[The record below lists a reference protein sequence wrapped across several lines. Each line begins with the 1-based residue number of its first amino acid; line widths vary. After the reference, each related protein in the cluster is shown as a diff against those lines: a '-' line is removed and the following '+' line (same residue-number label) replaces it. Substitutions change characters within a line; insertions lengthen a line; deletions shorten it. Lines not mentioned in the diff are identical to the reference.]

1 MIKIDRCTVE
11 ELTKE
16 LIQAT
21 VDVNELNLA
30 KVTQRDAFKEAL
42 KTHPRLLRKVN
53 SANAKHFITFAL
65 KEDYEYFTC
74 LKREQYTDEFVQ
86 FYLRKRLDDEAQK
99 RARSGKVEETAEK
112 KRFHAGQALDE
123 KLILQYSYLTPE
135 KEELFYFDKELQV
148 PLALKSNFKIQLKV
162 EKPIEFIEKL
172 DVEPAQL
179 GENKICATLSDILS
193 NPYKEYL
200 SEFINTKQIGYYA
213 LCASVSE
220 LEENLKKKFSEIF
233 DEYGIKVKALTIKQ
247 IAIPKDMQYKLEDQ
261 AFQIRQRRAD
271 IEADA
276 EFAKKSLENYEA
288 KLSLEE
294 KYPSATHSLTEY
306 EKDLALKRYL
316 IKTGRHEEE
325 KIDHSI
331 AIKQK
336 IEEKDSKIEKTD
348 VVPDITPKKNVFKQT
363 FYTLLILFAAIS
375 LIVMIA
381 GSVGAGFIMLAIT
394 AAIFG
399 TVAAVKQDK
408 LHDLPVEIDMSE
420 ASEDEGL

>member
-1 MIKIDRCTVE
+1 MVKIDRYTVE

-16 LIQAT
+16 LIQST
-21 VDVNELNLA
+21 IDVNELNLA
-30 KVTQRDAFKEAL
+30 KVAQRDAFKEAL
-42 KTHPRLLRKVN
+42 KTHPRLLRKVS

-86 FYLRKRLDDEAQK
+86 FYLRKRLEDEAKK
-99 RARSGKVEETAEK
+99 RAKSDQAEAEK
-112 KRFHAGQALDE
+112 KRFHASQALDE
-123 KLILQYSYLTPE
+123 KLLLQYSYVTPE

-148 PLALKSNFKIQLKV
+148 PLALKSNFKIQLKI

-172 DVEPAQL
+172 DIEPSQL

-200 SEFINTKQIGYYA
+200 SEFIESKKIGYYT

-220 LEENLKKKFSEIF
+220 LEESLKKKFAKIF
-233 DEYGIKVKALTIKQ
+233 EDYGVEVKAFTIKQ

-288 KLSLEE
+288 KLSLEQ
-294 KYPSATHSLTEY
+294 KYPDATHSLTEY

-316 IKTGRHEEE
+316 IKTGRQTEE

-336 IEEKDSKIEKTD
+336 VEEKDSKIEKSD
-348 VVPDITPKKNVFKQT
+348 VVPDVTPKKNTFKQT

-375 LIVMIA
+375 LIVMVA
-381 GSVGAGFIMLAIT
+381 GSIGAGFIMLAIM
-394 AAIFG
+394 AAVFG
-399 TVAAVKQDK
+399 SVAAVKHDKFQDV
-408 LHDLPVEIDMSE
+408 PVEVNLEEST
-420 ASEDEGL
+420 EDEGL